1 MYCDSILGSSRLG
14 IRFPFNQLTLAC
26 LIPNN
31 CTMFQCFA
39 FLNSWGDAMKSNHAS
54 GATRHHEIQGQLTA
68 SPSNQDSNA
77 ITTPWR
83 KPITIFTKTSGETPK
98 NSMNRNSMKQLT
110 HFFATQLGWARL
122 LRMVRPNYSSCL
134 EIPSTH
140 FPRLLIMLNWNWA
153 VQNGSKRLAFLVSF
167 LHLGAILMTT

>member
-14 IRFPFNQLTLAC
+14 IRFAFNQLPLAC

-31 CTMFQCFA
+31 CTVFQCFA

-68 SPSNQDSNA
+68 SPSNQDGNA

-98 NSMNRNSMKQLT
+98 NSMNRNRGETVDTLFCNSIGMSPDC
-110 HFFATQLGWARL
+110 

-140 FPRLLIMLNWNWA
+140 FPRLLIMLN
-153 VQNGSKRLAFLVSF
+153 
-167 LHLGAILMTT
+167 